1 MKSFFKQGLFFAI
14 VIAFTACGGNYT
26 YFLNTNNANGLE
38 VGDPVYRQGVAIG
51 EVEDVH
57 FEGDEVQIE
66 IAIEEPM
73 YEGQYFS
80 IRNTVSGHEL
90 DLAKPGK
97 DANALAKDAVVRN
110 DYFNGDLLEGLGEA
124 LGNSL
129 GNTLGREGEE
139 LERSLEKLANRME
152 GFGENLGE
160 RISNQM
166 ERAGEG
172 FGEAISNWAEGNE
185 EELEELA
192 RKLER
197 WADEHEAEFEAF
209 GEEMEAWEEEFEG
222 DADDFVKEM
231 SHISDKHKVGSNA
244 WKREVKELM
253 RNQ

>member
-185 EELEELA
+185 
-192 RKLER
+192 
-197 WADEHEAEFEAF
+197 AEFEAF